1 MRVAR
6 CFRDTEYDEIVTV
19 EQLLKE
25 YLEQKRYLDVSFDEY
40 LRNCCDK
47 NGSLEEVKEYGY
59 TDFYRLNPEL

>member
-19 EQLLKE
+19 AQLLKE

-59 TDFYRLNPEL
+59 TDFYGLNPEL

>member
-40 LRNCCDK
+40 LKNCCDK

-59 TDFYRLNPEL
+59 TDFYGLNPEL